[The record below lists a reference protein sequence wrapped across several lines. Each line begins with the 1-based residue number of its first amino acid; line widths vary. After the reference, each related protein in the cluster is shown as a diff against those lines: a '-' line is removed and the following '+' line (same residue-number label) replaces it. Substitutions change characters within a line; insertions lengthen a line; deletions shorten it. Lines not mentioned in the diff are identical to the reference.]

1 VNQTRYNH
9 LRAVG
14 GVGIS
19 LIVLSMLNAAA
30 IGAQRQKPN
39 IVLIF
44 TDDQG
49 YQDIGCFG
57 SPLIKTPNLD
67 RMAQEGRR
75 FTSFYS
81 ANSVCSPSRA
91 ALLTGCYPPRVGV
104 HKVLFPKDTMGLNP
118 AEITIADMLKAEGY
132 ATACIG
138 KWHLGHLPE
147 FLPTRQG
154 FDSYFGIPYSN
165 DMTIDPK
172 ALFAKDVLLGEGKT
186 VEKIRTEK
194 PKKNQVP
201 LMRDEE
207 VIEYPVEQSLLT
219 QRYTREAIKFITA
232 HKETPFF
239 LYLPHT
245 MPHIPI
251 FASEKFKGKSAR
263 GLYGDVIEEIDWST
277 GEILKTLKRLG
288 LDKNTLVIYTSDN
301 GPWNLKSG
309 HGGCALPLRGY
320 KFQTYEGGMREPTI
334 MRWPGKIPPGTDCAE
349 IASTIDMLPTI
360 ARLTGAKVPT
370 DRVIDGKDIWP
381 LMAGKPGATT
391 PHHAYCYYRGMRL
404 EAIRCGN
411 WKLRRVKKE
420 VELFDLEADISEQ
433 NNLAATHPEIVTR
446 LTVVME
452 EFDQALKANLRPAG
466 QARQ

>member
-1 VNQTRYNH
+1 VIKTTRV
-9 LRAVG
+9 LWAAVG
-14 GVGIS
+14 IGTLCLLATS
-19 LIVLSMLNAAA
+19 RLIAAQDP
-30 IGAQRQKPN
+30 IPGRKPN

-104 HKVLFPKDTMGLNP
+104 HKVLFPRDTMGLNP
-118 AEITIADMLKAEGY
+118 KEITIAELLKVQGY

-172 ALFAKDVLLGEGKT
+172 APLAKDVWLSDGKT
-186 VEKIRTEK
+186 VDGIRTEK

-201 LMRDEE
+201 LMRNEE

-219 QRYTREAIKFITA
+219 QRYTKKAIEFITA
-232 HKETPFF
+232 NKETPFF
-239 LYLPHT
+239 LYLAQT

-251 FASEKFKGKSAR
+251 FASEDFKGKSAR

-277 GEILKTLKRLG
+277 GEILRTLKTLG

-301 GPWNLKSG
+301 GPWDLKNG
-309 HGGCALPLRGY
+309 HGGCALPLRGF

-334 MRWPGKIPPGTDCAE
+334 MRWPGKIPAGTECSE
-349 IASTIDMLPTI
+349 IASTIDMLPTL
-360 ARLTGAKVPT
+360 ARLTGATVPT

-381 LMAGKPGATT
+381 LMAGHRGATT
-391 PHHAYCYYRGMRL
+391 PHQAYCYYRGTRL
-404 EAIRCGN
+404 EAVRCGN
-411 WKLRRVKKE
+411 WKLRRFKKQ
-420 VELFDLEADISEQ
+420 VELFDLAADISEQ
-433 NNLAATHPEIVTR
+433 NNLADKRPEIVAR
-446 LTVVME
+446 LTAVME
-452 EFDQALKANLRPAG
+452 DLDRELKANARPAG
-466 QARQ
+466 QAKN